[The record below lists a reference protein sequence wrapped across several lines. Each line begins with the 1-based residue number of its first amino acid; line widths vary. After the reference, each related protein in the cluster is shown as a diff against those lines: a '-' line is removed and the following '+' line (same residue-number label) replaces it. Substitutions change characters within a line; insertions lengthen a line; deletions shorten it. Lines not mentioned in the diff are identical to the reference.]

1 MKKIIISSLVILG
14 IYSQSSFGQF
24 KVNSYGRV
32 GIGNVSS
39 IDANYTATLSSSG
52 NKNGLEIHNYNSS
65 TSSNEGICI
74 NNYYGS
80 SLSTYGIRIIPITPY
95 NSLTTAATFGVF
107 ATGRGSSNY
116 DYGIL
121 GALNSNATYAAG
133 IYGSANSYIPFD
145 RTGKFA
151 GFFNGNVVVTG
162 NVYGTLMTQVNSPS
176 GRSVRI
182 PLSTEN
188 TSDECVTGRLAKLEP
203 VQVINERGRGEFTQN
218 NEDSLKID
226 VYIPNYAIEEEG
238 LKQAFPELVNE
249 DADGNISV
257 NYVEMV
263 PLLIQSIKEL
273 KAEINE
279 LKGNDI
285 KKTISR
291 SAAVTSIEG
300 TEADLFSVSQ
310 NEPNPFTESTTIKLS
325 IPKKTQKAALMIY
338 DMSGKQ
344 MKQIN
349 INERGKTSVNITS
362 EGLAAGMYLYS
373 LIADGKVI
381 STKRMILTK

>member
-1 MKKIIISSLVILG
+1 MKKTVIMSLFIIGLF
-14 IYSQSSFGQF
+14 SQNCFGQL
-24 KVNSYGRV
+24 KVNSSGRV
-32 GIGNVSS
+32 GIGNGNINS
-39 IDANYTATLSSSG
+39 DYTASITNSG
-52 NKNGLEIHNYNSS
+52 NKNGIVIDNYNSS

-80 SLSTYGIRIIPITPY
+80 NLSTYGIKINPITPY
-95 NSLTTAATFGVF
+95 NSLTSAATFSVLAF
-107 ATGRGSSNY
+107 GRGSSNY
-116 DYGIL
+116 DYGIT
-121 GALNSNATYAAG
+121 GALNSDATYAAG
-133 IYGSANSYIPFD
+133 IYGSASPYITFD

-162 NVYGTLMTQVNSPS
+162 NIYGTLMTQVNSPS
-176 GRSVRI
+176 NRSMRI
-182 PLSTEN
+182 PLSTNN
-188 TSDECVTGRLAKLEP
+188 TSDGCVSERLAKLEP
-203 VQVINERGRGEFTQN
+203 VQVVSEKQRGEVLHN

-226 VYIPNYAIEEEG
+226 VYVPNYSIEEEG
-238 LKQAFPELVNE
+238 LKNAFPELVNE

-273 KAEINE
+273 KAEIDE
-279 LKGNDI
+279 LKGNDV
-285 KKTISR
+285 KRVASR
-291 SAAVTSIEG
+291 NAGATSIDD
-300 TEADLFSVSQ
+300 TEADLFTVSQ
-310 NEPNPFTESTTIKLS
+310 NEPNPFTETTTIKLS
-325 IPKKTQKAALMIY
+325 IPKKTQKAALIVY

-344 MKQIN
+344 IKQIN

-381 STKRMILTK
+381 SAKRMILN

>member
-1 MKKIIISSLVILG
+1 MKKIIITSLFIMG
-14 IYSQSSFGQF
+14 IFTQNCYGQL
-24 KVNSYGRV
+24 KVDSYGRV
-32 GIGNVSS
+32 GIGNVY
-39 IDANYTATLSSSG
+39 IDDNYTATLSSSG
-52 NKNGLEIHNYNSS
+52 NKNGLEIHNLNTS

-74 NNYYGS
+74 NNYFSS
-80 SLSTYGIRIIPITPY
+80 SLSAYGIRINPITLN
-95 NSLTTAATFGVF
+95 NSFTTAATFGVF
-107 ATGRGSSNY
+107 ATGRGSTNY

-121 GALNSNATYAAG
+121 GALNSNATHAAG
-133 IYGSANSYIPFD
+133 IYGSADSSISFD
-145 RTGKFA
+145 RSGKFA

-162 NVYGTLMTQVNSPS
+162 NIYGSLMTQVNSPS

-182 PLSTEN
+182 PLSTEK
-188 TSDECVTGRLAKLEP
+188 TSDECVSERLTKLEP

-218 NEDSLKID
+218 DEDSLKIE

-238 LKQAFPELVNE
+238 LKQTFPELVNE

-263 PLLIQSIKEL
+263 PLLIQAIKEL
-273 KAEINE
+273 NAKIEE
-279 LKGNDI
+279 LQGNDI
-285 KKTISR
+285 KKTTSR

-300 TEADLFSVSQ
+300 TDADLFSVAQ

-325 IPKKTQKAALMIY
+325 IPKKTQRAALMVY

-344 MKQIN
+344 LKQIN

>member
-1 MKKIIISSLVILG
+1 MKKIIITSLFLLG
-14 IYSQSSFGQF
+14 IISQNCFGQF

-32 GIGNVSS
+32 GIGNGS
-39 IDANYTATLSSSG
+39 INSNYTASITTTG
-52 NKNGLEIHNYNSS
+52 NKNGLVIENNSSS

-80 SLSTYGIRIIPITPY
+80 SLSTYGIKINPITPY
-95 NSLTTAATFGVF
+95 NSLTSAATFSVLAF
-107 ATGRGSSNY
+107 GRGSSNY
-116 DYGIL
+116 DYGIT
-121 GALNSNATYAAG
+121 GALNSDATYAAG

-162 NVYGTLMTQVNSPS
+162 NIYGTLMTQVNSPS
-176 GRSVRI
+176 GRSIRI
-182 PLSTEN
+182 PLSADK
-188 TSDECVTGRLAKLEP
+188 TSDERVSERLAQLEP
-203 VQVINERGRGEFTQN
+203 VQVINESRKGELKQKN
-218 NEDSLKID
+218 DDSLKIE
-226 VYIPNYAIEEEG
+226 VYIPNYAIDEEG
-238 LKQAFPELVNE
+238 LKKAFPELVDE

-273 KAEINE
+273 KAEIEE
-279 LKGNDI
+279 LKGNE
-285 KKTISR
+285 KKKVASR
-291 SAAVTSIEG
+291 NNSATSVEG
-300 TEADLFSVSQ
+300 PEADLFSVSQ
-310 NEPNPFTESTTIKLS
+310 NEPNPFTERTTIKLS
-325 IPKKTQKAALMIY
+325 IPKKTQAAALIIY

-344 MKQIN
+344 IKQIN

-381 STKRMILTK
+381 STKRMILN